1 MVHLLEELLLLR
13 QLEMVQESRIHL
25 CQDLELQEVYILQ
38 LEVLHLQEQLI
49 AAVVVVLL
57 HLREVLHLLLLFEE
71 LLLLRQLEM
80 VQESRIHLCQ
90 DLELQEVYILQ
101 LEVLH
106 LLLLF
111 EELLLLRQLEMVQ
124 ESRIHLCQDLELQ
137 EVYILQLEVLHF
149 FICLGAG

>member
-1 MVHLLEELLLLR
+1 MVHLL
-13 QLEMVQESRIHL
+13 
-25 CQDLELQEVYILQ
+25 
-38 LEVLHLQEQLI
+38 
-49 AAVVVVLL
+49 
-57 HLREVLHLLLLFEE
+57 EE

-111 EELLLLRQLEMVQ
+111 EELLLIRQIEMVQ
-124 ESRIHLCQDLELQ
+124 
-137 EVYILQLEVLHF
+137 LHETSP
-149 FICLGAG
+149 